1 MNDLATR
8 AFIADNSPK
17 IKIEGIEFD
26 EYSTYEG
33 EDEYSPASFICF
45 MTGEGEKAYSYG
57 KETKV
62 ISATFHLQRRKKSTS
77 LGDER
82 IIVFGGLD
90 SSWLVERDVL

>member
-45 MTGEGEKAYSYG
+45 STGEGEKA
-57 KETKV
+57 
-62 ISATFHLQRRKKSTS
+62 
-77 LGDER
+77 
-82 IIVFGGLD
+82 
-90 SSWLVERDVL
+90 